1 MDLPLT
7 PSVDP
12 YRADRAH
19 SWCPQSI
26 RRLAAMQANFSST
39 LYTHSSWTARCW
51 RLTRFQENEYT
62 YIKPATLLN
71 NQVGAVSKEHT
82 WAYQPVWLVLG
93 QEYPWNSGRGR
104 QRFMNHGDRH
114 TLQCTGH
121 AFMFTRLTSS
131 TKSVCSSPCR
141 DLDTRTSLRLPLVI
155 SRPKLAELLNTVMK
169 LSGYWDI
176 YTCTAYS
183 RPSAS
188 ILTIFSPSD
197 VPTSTYKLISLFLV
211 LVLIILVYFSKL
223 FINYIYGFSEHFS
236 DHRFRVIFPAYKMS
250 QFVGFSW
257 TTPLNFIKSFWEES
271 PRSKYINDLVERI
284 ESETGSG
291 TTVLLQETHEL
302 YPEQLMS
309 FLSWRTM
316 STNLPLYSIQSIKQ
330 NSTWT
335 ECFAFKTRT
344 AQKMWFPFLLT
355 CSAVEYYKWS
365 FRTW

>member
-7 PSVDP
+7 PNVGP

-211 LVLIILVYFSKL
+211 LMLIILVYFSNL
-223 FINYIYGFSEHFS
+223 FIDYIYGFSEHFS
-236 DHRFRVIFPAYKMS
+236 DHRFRVIFSAYKMS

-257 TTPLNFIKSFWEES
+257 TTPLNFIKSFWEKVHALNTSMTLWSVSS
-271 PRSKYINDLVERI
+271 PRQGAEQQFSYKKLMNYILSNWWVSWVGGPCQPTCLCIQFSQSSRTLLGQNVSPLKRGQLRRC
-284 ESETGSG
+284 GS
-291 TTVLLQETHEL
+291 
-302 YPEQLMS
+302 
-309 FLSWRTM
+309 LS
-316 STNLPLYSIQSIKQ
+316 
-330 NSTWT
+330 
-335 ECFAFKTRT
+335 C
-344 AQKMWFPFLLT
+344 
-355 CSAVEYYKWS
+355 
-365 FRTW
+365 